1 MNRRLIALVFS
12 AYVASVMTAALA
24 DATPAMTMTDP
35 NSPNLDAFGA
45 GLALSGDAAILVVGA
60 PNTLVNSTAQVGL
73 AYVYLRSNGGF
84 GASPSSVIEDP
95 ELLQGDQFGAS
106 VAVSGDG
113 SVLLMSAT
121 GGDSGAAR
129 VYVYNRYGGAPLAI
143 LEDPDTHGDCFGQS
157 LAVSADG
164 STALVG
170 ANCASVNGIQW
181 AGKAYLYTRNNGIWS
196 PRPAATLTEPAPATE
211 DFFGISVALSQDGT
225 TALIGSNDFNS
236 VDPLGR
242 AYVYAIRA
250 GNWQTVVPAVLTD
263 PSGAPG
269 TMFGSS
275 VAVSADGAT
284 ALIGA
289 GIGGAGK
296 EAYVFNGSGGVWSA
310 STAFDAP
317 PAHTTTGFVSTVR
330 LSADGQTA
338 LVGLITGCGQAHLF
352 QRFANGWSQEPDVTF
367 SDPANSGGDDYG
379 WSTALSADGMTQIIG
394 SPYAVS
400 HSTPSNGLFSS
411 VPGPGIAYEYRAT
424 PAAEDSGGKGA
435 VSPLMALLLMFFIQR
450 RRRYPQPAKAVD
462 GASRVRE
469 MRSIWRKHVGQ
480 DNYVDP

>member
-1 MNRRLIALVFS
+1 MNRRLIALAFS
-12 AYVASVMTAALA
+12 AGLASAMTAALA

-35 NSPNLDAFGA
+35 NSPNLDGFGA
-45 GLALSGDAAILVVGA
+45 GLALSGDATTLVVGA
-60 PNTLVNSTAQVGL
+60 PNTLINATAQVGL
-73 AYVYLRSNGGF
+73 AYVYLRNNGGF
-84 GASPSSVIEDP
+84 GSAPTSTIEDP

-113 SVLLMSAT
+113 SVLLVSAT
-121 GGDSGAAR
+121 GGGSGPAR
-129 VYVYNRYGGAPLAI
+129 VYVYGRYGGAPLAM
-143 LEDPDTHGDCFGQS
+143 LEDPDTNGDCFGQS
-157 LAVSADG
+157 LAVSGDG
-164 STALVG
+164 GTALVG
-170 ANCASVNGIQW
+170 ANCASVNGISW
-181 AGKAYLYTRNNGIWS
+181 AGKAYLYTRNNGVWS
-196 PRPAATLTEPAPATE
+196 PTPAAVLTEPTPTTE
-211 DFFGISVALSQDGT
+211 DFFGISVALSADGT
-225 TALIGSNDFNS
+225 TAVVGSDDFNS
-236 VDPLGR
+236 ANPLGR

-250 GNWQTVVPAVLTD
+250 GNWQSVVPAVLTD

-284 ALIGA
+284 ALVGA

-296 EAYVFNGSGGVWSA
+296 EAYVFNGNGGIWSA
-310 STAFDAP
+310 TAAFDAP

-352 QRFANGWSQEPDVTF
+352 QRFGNGWSQEPDVTF
-367 SDPANSGGDDYG
+367 SDPANSNGDDYG

-411 VPGPGIAYEYRAT
+411 VPGPGIAYEYRTA
-424 PAAEDSGGKGA
+424 PASADSGGKGA
-435 VSPLMALLLMFFIQR
+435 VSPLIALLLILAALG
-450 RRRYPQPAKAVD
+450 RRRYPQSAKIIEGVS
-462 GASRVRE
+462 GSG
-469 MRSIWRKHVGQ
+469 K
-480 DNYVDP
+480 